1 LSEIA
6 PQNPATKRALEYQND
21 IIGFAYDILGVEHLF
36 PYQENVLL
44 KMANN
49 QRVVITACHDVGK
62 TFLAAIFLIWALVT
76 HWNSSVISTAPSFGM
91 VKNLLWREIAKLWK
105 NMRIPDIGGELLE
118 TRIEIDREKWFAIGI
133 SPKTDAGQ
141 NDEMYG
147 NFVGFHNRYVFV
159 IFDEAPGVPHQR
171 WKTMK
176 AMMTSAKTWF
186 CGIGNPI
193 SPTGDFKE
201 ACDSPFYE
209 VVQLSCFDSPNL
221 AANGM
226 EGVQDLRDEAAI
238 LQSMTPED
246 MKERMAGYKV
256 VHGELLSLQWVMQQ
270 WIEEGEDSP
279 FVQARVLGIFP
290 KESSDTILSYGQVQ
304 NAMTLDIPMDNSSLI
319 VGGCDCA
326 RFGNDST
333 IIYIMKGN
341 HLIYKEKMNKRDTVE
356 VTDKCD
362 WLIKKYKTSM
372 FGVDDT
378 GMNGVTDQLRHR
390 GHKIYAFLGSSE
402 PRKKSIFLNKRAEA
416 YWLLA
421 KDVKKEQIKLLDDK
435 KLLKQLPA
443 TKYEFKGALLKIEDK
458 AKIKQ
463 RIGQSPDEGDALSI
477 CNYLR
482 HRRTGGGAGSS
493 KEAKETSWGVE
504 DGGDY

>member
-1 LSEIA
+1 MSETA
-6 PQNPATKRALEYQND
+6 RKSPAKRALSYQND
-21 IIGFAYDILGVEHLF
+21 IIGFAYEILGVEHLF

-44 KMANN
+44 TMANN
-49 QRVVITACHDVGK
+49 PRVIVTACHDVGK
-62 TFLAAIFLIWALVT
+62 TFLAAIFVIWGLVT
-76 HWNSSVISTAPSFGM
+76 HWNSSVISTAPSYGM

-105 NMRIPDIGGELLE
+105 NMRIADIGGELLE

-133 SPKTDAGQ
+133 SPKSEAGDTEDQ
-141 NDEMYG
+141 FN

-159 IFDEAPGVPHQR
+159 VFDEASGVPHAR
-171 WKTMK
+171 WKNMK
-176 AMMTSAKTWF
+176 SLLTSANTWF

-221 AANGM
+221 QANNM
-226 EGVQDLRDEAAI
+226 TSVQDLRDEAAI
-238 LQSMTPED
+238 LQVMAPEE
-246 MKERMAGYKV
+246 MKDHMAGYKV
-256 VHGELLSLQWVMQQ
+256 VHDELLSLQWVMEQ

-290 KESSDTILSYGQVQ
+290 KESAESILSYAHVL
-304 NAMTLDIPMDNSSLI
+304 NVMTVDIPRDKSSLV

-333 IIYIMKGN
+333 IVKIMKGN
-341 HLIYKEKMNKRDTVE
+341 HEIYKEKINTPDLVE
-356 VTDKCD
+356 VKNRCA
-362 WLIKKYKTSM
+362 WLIKEYKTAV

-378 GMNGVTDQLRHR
+378 GMNGLTDMLKHE
-390 GHKIYAFLGSSE
+390 GYKVYAFIASSS
-402 PRKKSIFLNKRAEA
+402 PREKKKFLNKRAEA
-416 YWLLA
+416 FWWLS
-421 KDVKKEQIKLLDDK
+421 KDIKKEQIKLLEDK

-443 TKYEFKGALLKIEDK
+443 MRYEFKGTLLKIEDK
-458 AKIKQ
+458 AKIKK

-482 HRRTGGGAGSS
+482 HRRTGGGPGGS
-493 KEAKETSWGVE
+493 KETKDTNWGT
-504 DGGDY
+504 DDMGDY